1 MLLSNWNPLNNRGG
15 NRFDFESCQNMVL
28 GPFFFLNSL
37 TARSVSRRSVHGH
50 YLCNSFIFSSTAHL
64 GCLKNLFIWAAYSTF
79 WIPHNCLDFYMW
91 SVDPGCLQFLL
102 VWILF
107 LGLWSLPV
115 ILTEY
120 SVGRFTRKAP
130 VKSFRL
136 LLGPWSLWCGGWM
149 VTVVIF
155 IA

>member
-1 MLLSNWNPLNNRGG
+1 
-15 NRFDFESCQNMVL
+15 
-28 GPFFFLNSL
+28 
-37 TARSVSRRSVHGH
+37 
-50 YLCNSFIFSSTAHL
+50 
-64 GCLKNLFIWAAYSTF
+64 
-79 WIPHNCLDFYMW
+79 MW
-91 SVDPGCLQFLL
+91 SVDPGGLQFLL

-115 ILTEY
+115 ILIEY

-149 VTVVIF
+149 VAVVIF